1 MSPDTPPPIP
11 APTKPAVYR
20 FWRGVIRLW
29 FALTFRKIRVLHEER
44 LKRPDPALLVVCHPE
59 SFLDALILVA
69 GFERYVRCVI
79 PARLIQGLLQP
90 LMARGLGMI
99 SFLPEDRQSA
109 LEKCCVVLAEKAA
122 LVTFVEPGP
131 AHPAGGSRLTSA
143 AASIAVEAECRHA
156 GGLGLKLFPV
166 HLFLPVGHTHA
177 RELLI
182 DIDQPETAQD
192 YISRAGGTPHDQ
204 AQELAKLL
212 ERRCQENSFRLQP
225 ADLAEFLGDLEQ
237 ALRDDFQEERAAHPA
252 PKQKQDGF
260 ELSRFVVEWAE
271 QMNYLHPGLLVSL
284 RESLKAWREARRLGS
299 LHRLEVEGAGARLNG
314 PVGQGIVWLES
325 VAGFA
330 VAFYGLLNHLV
341 AISLLYLTGLL
352 KKESHRDR
360 ITEWLARGLVVLGC
374 YAVEVFLV
382 AHFWGR
388 RAAGYYAPT
397 LPLSGLYLWRY
408 AWLLRHRTRF
418 AFLSLNLS
426 RETAKTK
433 RLRKDLLHEINV
445 ALDHHAEELGL
456 PH

>member
-299 LHRLEVEGAGARLNG
+299 LHRLEVEGAGAWLNG